1 MTESK
6 DNMASGFEELYDV
19 FNKQED
25 SKQEPK
31 DEIIEIP
38 STSEKNSL
46 IDKKRVLKRWK
57 KSFGY
62 YSLNPEKFNFTLRD
76 L

>member
-19 FNKQED
+19 FNKPED
-25 SKQEPK
+25 SKKEPK

-38 STSEKNSL
+38 GTSEENSL